1 MSDEAVTLNN
11 AGLLETPLPPE
22 QARLLS
28 PLTLAFVGDAVYE
41 LLARCRVTQAGS
53 APVGRLHHRA
63 VAFAKADAQAAAA
76 RLLAPLLTDEES
88 DVLRRGRNAN
98 SVHVAKHAAPADYR
112 SATGLEA
119 LFGYLYLT
127 GRHARVRALFKLIPP
142 RTARSD
148 AARTDI

>member
-1 MSDEAVTLNN
+1 MSTEAL
-11 AGLLETPLPPE
+11 GLLGAAMPPV
-22 QARLLS
+22 QARQLS

-63 VAFAKADAQAAAA
+63 VAYAKADAQAAAA
-76 RLLAPLLTDEES
+76 RMLAPLLTEEEA

-98 SVHVAKHAAPADYR
+98 TAHVAKHADPADYR

-127 GRHARVRALFKLIPP
+127 GQDKRIRALFAQIEPL
-142 RTARSD
+142 
-148 AARTDI
+148 AAVRG